1 MNLLEAL
8 KPTGTEKGVVVRY
21 RETAYL
27 SVDGTINHKHSFR
40 VMKAM
45 SDPNQAMA
53 FLDDMGETPDGLEY
67 ADDLEHSKLYRV
79 VCIIDGT
86 DYESGQPDS
95 WHWKLVPYV
104 KG

>member
-1 MNLLEAL
+1 VNLFETL
-8 KPTGTEKGVVVRY
+8 KPTGTEKDVVVRY
-21 RETAYL
+21 RESAYL

-45 SDPNQAMA
+45 SDPDLAMA
-53 FLDDMGETPDGLEY
+53 FLADMRETPDGLEY
-67 ADDLEHSKLYRV
+67 ADDLEHTKLYRV

-86 DYESGQPDS
+86 DFESGQPDI